1 MNIIS
6 DFSISLSFS
15 FIMLAF
21 MYISK
26 NLNKIERDRQQSD
39 AFKWVKYKLF
49 YGWEGKRVVVV
60 DTDNPHKKN

>member
-15 FIMLAF
+15 FITMAF

-26 NLNKIERDRQQSD
+26 NLNKIWRDQQQSD

-49 YGWEGKRVVVV
+49 CGWEGKRVVVV